1 MAAEESERSN
11 NLPFEPNKKRPK
23 PPKAVSQPIIKT
35 KETPEKPQQQRR
47 YSKQEMAIP
56 EVVSQR
62 MIRRVA
68 CFCGIPT
75 FLGIASLVISYLLV
89 TLAHVQLP
97 PIAVLLVNMGL
108 FGLGVLGITYGV
120 LSASWDEERPGT
132 LLGADEFGTNWG
144 RMAEIWRE
152 TRKKNV

>member
-1 MAAEESERSN
+1 MGAEESERS
-11 NLPFEPNKKRPK
+11 NLPFEPNKKRQK
-23 PPKAVSQPIIKT
+23 PAKVISQPVIKT
-35 KETPEKPQQQRR
+35 KETQEKPQQQRR

-75 FLGIASLVISYLLV
+75 FLGIASLVVSYLLV

-108 FGLGVLGITYGV
+108 FGLAVLGITYGV
-120 LSASWDEERPGT
+120 LSASWDEETPGT
-132 LLGADEFGTNWG
+132 VLGLGEFGTNWG
-144 RMAEIWRE
+144 RMAEVWRE

>member
-1 MAAEESERSN
+1 MSAEGSERS
-11 NLPFEPNKKRPK
+11 NLPFEPNKKRQK
-23 PPKAVSQPIIKT
+23 PVKAKTQPVVKAQESSQKSQKQPPYT
-35 KETPEKPQQQRR
+35 KE
-47 YSKQEMAIP
+47 EMAIP

-68 CFCGIPT
+68 AFCGIPT
-75 FLGIASLVISYLLV
+75 ALGITALVVSYLLV
-89 TLAHVQLP
+89 SYAHIQLP

-132 LLGADEFGTNWG
+132 LLGLGEFSTNWG
-144 RMAEIWRE
+144 RMVEGWRE

>member
-1 MAAEESERSN
+1 MAAEESERSA
-11 NLPFEPNKKRPK
+11 LPFEPNKKRPK
-23 PPKAVSQPIIKT
+23 PTKAISQPVIKT
-35 KETPEKPQQQRR
+35 KETQEKPQQQRR

-68 CFCGIPT
+68 GFCGIPT

-120 LSASWDEERPGT
+120 LSASWDEETPGT
-132 LLGADEFGTNWG
+132 LMGFDEFSTNWG
-144 RMAEIWRE
+144 RMAEVWRE
-152 TRKKNV
+152 TQKKKV